1 MRRGRN
7 AWRAPKNVCVGDK
20 QPGQKTPAT
29 SKFESSNFLGKQE
42 KWGIE
47 SLQLPTA
54 LDFRYILIL
63 FSESGSFMPGNPR
76 DSMQTI
82 ENAARKR

>member
-7 AWRAPKNVCVGDK
+7 AWRAPKNVCVEDK
-20 QPGQKTPAT
+20 QPGQKTPAI
-29 SKFESSNFLGKQE
+29 SIVESSNFLGKQE

-54 LDFRYILIL
+54 LDFRYIFIL